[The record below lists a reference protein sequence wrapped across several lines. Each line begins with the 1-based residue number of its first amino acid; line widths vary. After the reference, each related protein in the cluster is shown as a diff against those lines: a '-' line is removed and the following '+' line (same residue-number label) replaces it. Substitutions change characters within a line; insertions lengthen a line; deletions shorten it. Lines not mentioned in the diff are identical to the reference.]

1 MNKLKMAA
9 IAATVVLAGGACAAP
24 ATEHGA
30 KTLTPVVDPSN
41 PSETDWTIS
50 NASFLAH
57 GGTESGKKGDRFDDV
72 YTFTLSNP
80 YNLVDLG
87 ANATI
92 NRTPAVS
99 FSGWTLYDVS
109 THTTIDSAASLIS
122 NGVEVDDL
130 NLGAGTYTF
139 ELKGTFVQAKGT
151 YTGYVSA
158 QAVPEPAEAAL
169 LLAGLGLVGLV
180 ARRRKA

>member
-1 MNKLKMAA
+1 MMLPREDLEASYAA
-9 IAATVVLAGGACAAP
+9 AEIVTRHWARSF
-24 ATEHGA
+24 HF
-30 KTLTPVVDPSN
+30 
-41 PSETDWTIS
+41 
-50 NASFLAH
+50 ASAFLPLEKRRAVFAIYDYCRH
-57 GGTESGKKGDRFDDV
+57 AD
-72 YTFTLSNP
+72 
-80 YNLVDLG
+80 NLVDLR